1 MPTDQAVE
9 AHWAALGAMDRAALR
24 VAWTGAFGAAP
35 PHHLS
40 MAFLRKALIW
50 HEQCRRVGG
59 GSPDLK
65 RVLKAAAAGKSGAG
79 GGATGPRPGSQLV
92 REWNG
97 RRYLVEVTDQG
108 YVLDGQRFKSLS
120 AIARHITGTAWSG
133 PRFFGLTPGRG
144 SA

>member
-50 HEQCRRVGG
+50 HEQCRRAGG

-65 RVLKAAAAGKSGAG
+65 RVLKAGAAGKSGAG
-79 GGATGPRPGSQLV
+79 GGATGPRPGVDAFDSTPYELFLHMLETGWELVVAYKGLHARSSQ
-92 REWNG
+92 
-97 RRYLVEVTDQG
+97 D
-108 YVLDGQRFKSLS
+108 KS
-120 AIARHITGTAWSG
+120 
-133 PRFFGLTPGRG
+133 RG
-144 SA
+144 VW